1 MDKHTIAWKEF
12 VGVHEHII
20 QVLNSESEK
29 GMACAEYGQQQN
41 RKLELDAKLKEW
53 RKSREAEHLDEIES
67 KKSHKS
73 SKSGSSCGSSAST
86 KLSRQSKRKEKMA
99 LAQLKL
105 QELKVLQE
113 YEREEQELKRK
124 RDLYVAEM
132 EVKQATVSYQIV
144 MEQDSNSC
152 DLNVPMGVSVT
163 KQQLNKG
170 LASSM
175 RVPDPLVDDKLENL
189 CVAFDENVP
198 VEQSPTLKLTVLKS
212 PEQRIEA
219 SYGEGIAKVLQQ
231 VVNAP
236 KIEHIKF
243 NGDPLRYVTFIHN
256 FESCLERDNH
266 DEDRKLQLLTL

>member
-1 MDKHTIAWKEF
+1 MSKSSGTISAEETKQLENNENRVSQGVEQISGGEIQELNVLSPEHGTNMEEEISELYKVRDISTNKLSQLASEVCCLLMGKCVNTSWRNAVLIMDKHTIAWKEF
-12 VGVHEHII
+12 VGVHERLI

-29 GMACAEYGQQQN
+29 RMACAEYGQQQN

-53 RKSREAEHLDEIES
+53 RKSKEAEHLDEIES

-132 EVKQATVSYQIV
+132 EAKQATVSYQIV

-152 DLNVPMGVSVT
+152 DLNVPM
-163 KQQLNKG
+163 
-170 LASSM
+170 
-175 RVPDPLVDDKLENL
+175 
-189 CVAFDENVP
+189 
-198 VEQSPTLKLTVLKS
+198 
-212 PEQRIEA
+212 
-219 SYGEGIAKVLQQ
+219 
-231 VVNAP
+231 
-236 KIEHIKF
+236 
-243 NGDPLRYVTFIHN
+243 
-256 FESCLERDNH
+256 
-266 DEDRKLQLLTL
+266 

>member
-1 MDKHTIAWKEF
+1 MSKSSGTISAEETKQLENNENR
-12 VGVHEHII
+12 VSQGVEQISGGEIQELNVLSPEHGTNMEEEISELYKVRDI
-20 QVLNSESEK
+20 STNKLSQLANEVCCLLMVLNSESEK
-29 GMACAEYGQQQN
+29 RMACAEYGQQQN

-53 RKSREAEHLDEIES
+53 RKSKEAEHLDEIES

-132 EVKQATVSYQIV
+132 EAKQATVSYQIV

-152 DLNVPMGVSVT
+152 DLNVPMEAN
-163 KQQLNKG
+163 LHG
-170 LASSM
+170 L
-175 RVPDPLVDDKLENL
+175 
-189 CVAFDENVP
+189 
-198 VEQSPTLKLTVLKS
+198 
-212 PEQRIEA
+212 
-219 SYGEGIAKVLQQ
+219 
-231 VVNAP
+231 
-236 KIEHIKF
+236 
-243 NGDPLRYVTFIHN
+243 LRK
-256 FESCLERDNH
+256 E
-266 DEDRKLQLLTL
+266 

>member
-1 MDKHTIAWKEF
+1 
-12 VGVHEHII
+12 
-20 QVLNSESEK
+20 
-29 GMACAEYGQQQN
+29 
-41 RKLELDAKLKEW
+41 
-53 RKSREAEHLDEIES
+53 
-67 KKSHKS
+67 
-73 SKSGSSCGSSAST
+73 
-86 KLSRQSKRKEKMA
+86 MA

-212 PEQRIEA
+212 PEQRIEV

-256 FESCLERDNH
+256 FE
-266 DEDRKLQLLTL
+266 